1 MDNIVKKAVNEV
13 KNVMKGSPK
22 FTKEA
27 LINSKRYNTKKDA
40 IETLVKPN
48 EKLTIEE
55 IDKRLKEFYEKG
67 VK

>member
-55 IDKRLKEFYEKG
+55 VDKRLKEFYEKG

>member
-1 MDNIVKKAVNEV
+1 MDNIVKKVVNEV

-55 IDKRLKEFYEKG
+55 VDKRLKEFYEKG

>member
-1 MDNIVKKAVNEV
+1 MDNIVKKVVNEA
-13 KNVMKGSPK
+13 KNVIKGTPK

-27 LINSKRYNTKKDA
+27 LLNSKKYNTKKDA

-55 IDKRLKEFYEKG
+55 LDKRLKEFYEKG

>member
-13 KNVMKGSPK
+13 KNVIKGSPK

-55 IDKRLKEFYEKG
+55 VDKRLKEFYEKG

>member
-13 KNVMKGSPK
+13 KNVIKGSPK

-27 LINSKRYNTKKDA
+27 LINSKRYNTKKDV

-55 IDKRLKEFYEKG
+55 VDKRLKEFYEKG